1 MEVNLIGA
9 MKEDDKF
16 IRQLTTAHS
25 IDKNYLKIHAHVPHS
40 IAVAS
45 LKRFDVL
52 VLPSYAD
59 SNYIGMPLK
68 LLEYL
73 ASGRI
78 VIFGKSQLY
87 KNMIPDNIKIFS
99 YSPNNV
105 NDLYESILDALN
117 YEQLE
122 NLIIS
127 GIEFAE
133 TLTWENRTRKIISRA
148 H

>member
-1 MEVNLIGA
+1 
-9 MKEDDKF
+9 
-16 IRQLTTAHS
+16 
-25 IDKNYLKIHAHVPHS
+25 
-40 IAVAS
+40 
-45 LKRFDVL
+45 
-52 VLPSYAD
+52 
-59 SNYIGMPLK
+59 
-68 LLEYL
+68 
-73 ASGRI
+73 
-78 VIFGKSQLY
+78 
-87 KNMIPDNIKIFS
+87 MIPDNIKIFS
-99 YSPNNV
+99 YRPSDV